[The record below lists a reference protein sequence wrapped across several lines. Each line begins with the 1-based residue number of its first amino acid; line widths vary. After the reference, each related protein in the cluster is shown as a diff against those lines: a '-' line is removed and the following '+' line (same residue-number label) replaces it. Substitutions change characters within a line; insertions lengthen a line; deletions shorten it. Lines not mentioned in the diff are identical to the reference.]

1 MELELARYASL
12 ISVPLWETVYM
23 VVLSTIFS
31 VILGLPMGI
40 LVVISEK
47 GHIWE
52 HKIINNILSYLI
64 NIFRSI
70 PFIILIIILFP
81 LARLIVG
88 TSIGSTAAI
97 VPLSIAAS
105 PFVARIVETSM
116 KEIDYGIIEAALA
129 HGASTSQIIKRVMI
143 KEAMPSLI
151 LGLSLTTINILG
163 YSAMAGA
170 IGAGGLG
177 DLAIRYGYHRF
188 QTDVLIVTVIIL
200 IIIVEVI
207 QRSGN
212 LFARLLDKRIKE

>member
-1 MELELARYASL
+1 MDFELARIMSL
-12 ISVPLWETVYM
+12 IMPSLWETVYM
-23 VVLSTIFS
+23 VTLSTIFS

-40 LVVISEK
+40 IVVISEK

-52 HKIINNILSYLI
+52 HKGINNILSYLI

-81 LARLIVG
+81 LARIVVG

-129 HGASTSQIIKRVMI
+129 HGASTIQIITKVMI

-170 IGAGGLG
+170 VGGGGLG
-177 DLAIRYGYHRF
+177 DLAIRYGFQRF
-188 QTDVLIVTVIIL
+188 QTDILIATVIIL
-200 IIIVEVI
+200 IIVVEVI

>member
-1 MELELARYASL
+1 MDFDLTRIFAL
-12 ISVPLWETVYM
+12 IMPSLWETIYM
-23 VVLSTIFS
+23 VIVSTAFS
-31 VILGLPMGI
+31 ILLGLPLGII
-40 LVVISEK
+40 LVITEK

-52 HKIINNILSYLI
+52 HKFINSVLGYIV

-81 LARLIVG
+81 LARIIVG

-129 HGASTSQIIKRVMI
+129 HGASTLQIITRVMI
-143 KEAMPSLI
+143 KEALPSLI

-170 IGAGGLG
+170 IGGGGLG
-177 DLAIRYGYHRF
+177 DLAIRYGYQRF
-188 QTDVLIVTVIIL
+188 QTDILFITVIIL
-200 IIIVEVI
+200 IVIVEVI

>member
-1 MELELARYASL
+1 MDFELARVISL
-12 ISVPLWETVYM
+12 IAPSLWETIYM
-23 VVLSTIFS
+23 VTLSTIFS
-31 VILGLPMGI
+31 IILGLPMGI
-40 LVVISEK
+40 IVVITEK
-47 GHIWE
+47 GHVWE
-52 HKIINNILSYLI
+52 HKPINNVLSYLI

-81 LARLIVG
+81 LARIIVG

-129 HGASTSQIIKRVMI
+129 HGASTYQIIMKVMI
-143 KEAMPSLI
+143 KEALPSLV

-170 IGAGGLG
+170 IGGGGLG
-177 DLAIRYGYHRF
+177 DLAIRYGYQRF
-188 QTDVLIVTVIIL
+188 QTDILIFTVIIL
-200 IIIVEVI
+200 IIIVEII

>member
-1 MELELARYASL
+1 MDFELARIMSL
-12 ISVPLWETVYM
+12 IMPSLWETIYM
-23 VVLSTIFS
+23 VTLSTIFS

-40 LVVISEK
+40 IVVITEK

-52 HKIINNILSYLI
+52 HKLINNILSYLI

-81 LARLIVG
+81 LARIVVG
-88 TSIGSTAAI
+88 ASIGSTAAI

-129 HGASTSQIIKRVMI
+129 HGASTFQIIMKVMV

-170 IGAGGLG
+170 IGGGDLG
-177 DLAIRYGYHRF
+177 DLAIHYGYQRF
-188 QTDVLIVTVIIL
+188 QTDILVVTVIIL
-200 IIIVEVI
+200 IIVVEFI

>member
-1 MELELARYASL
+1 MDFELARIFSL
-12 ISVPLWETVYM
+12 IMPSLWETIYM

-31 VILGLPMGI
+31 IILGLPLGMI
-40 LVVISEK
+40 LVITEK

-52 HKIINNILSYLI
+52 HKPINNVLGYLV

-81 LARLIVG
+81 LARIVVG

-129 HGASTSQIIKRVMI
+129 HGASTFQIISKVML
-143 KEAMPSLI
+143 KEALPSLI

-170 IGAGGLG
+170 IGGGGLG
-177 DLAIRYGYHRF
+177 DLAIRYGYQRF
-188 QTDVLIVTVIIL
+188 QTDILVATVIIL
-200 IIIVEVI
+200 IVIVEII

>member
-1 MELELARYASL
+1 MDFDLARIMALIMPSL
-12 ISVPLWETVYM
+12 GETMYM
-23 VVLSTIFS
+23 VILSTVFS
-31 VILGLPMGI
+31 IILGLPMGMI
-40 LVVISEK
+40 LVITDK

-52 HKIINNILSYLI
+52 HKLINSILGYFI

-70 PFIILIIILFP
+70 PFIILIIILMP
-81 LARLIVG
+81 LARLITG
-88 TSIGSTAAI
+88 TSIGATAAI
-97 VPLSIAAS
+97 VSLSIAAS

-129 HGASTSQIIKRVMI
+129 HGASTFQIVIKVMLT
-143 KEAMPSLI
+143 EALPSLV

-163 YSAMAGA
+163 YSAIAGA

-177 DLAIRYGYHRF
+177 DLAIRYGYQRF
-188 QTDVLIVTVIIL
+188 QTDVLIVTVVIL
-200 IIIVEVI
+200 IILVEVI

>member
-1 MELELARYASL
+1 MDFELARIMSL
-12 ISVPLWETVYM
+12 IMPSLWETVYM
-23 VVLSTIFS
+23 VTLSTIFS

-40 LVVISEK
+40 IVVISEK

-52 HKIINNILSYLI
+52 HKGINNILSYLI

-81 LARLIVG
+81 LARIVVG

-129 HGASTSQIIKRVMI
+129 HGASTIQIITKVMI

-170 IGAGGLG
+170 IGGGGLG
-177 DLAIRYGYHRF
+177 DLAIRYGYQRF
-188 QTDVLIVTVIIL
+188 QTDILIATVIIL
-200 IIIVEVI
+200 IIVVEVI

>member
-1 MELELARYASL
+1 MDFELARIMSL
-12 ISVPLWETVYM
+12 IMPSFWETIYM
-23 VVLSTIFS
+23 VTLSTVFS

-40 LVVISEK
+40 IVVITEK

-52 HKIINNILSYLI
+52 HKGINNILSYLI

-81 LARLIVG
+81 LARIVVG

-129 HGASTSQIIKRVMI
+129 HGASTIQIITKVMI

-170 IGAGGLG
+170 IGGGGLG
-177 DLAIRYGYHRF
+177 DLAIRYGYQRF
-188 QTDVLIVTVIIL
+188 QTDILIATVIIL
-200 IIIVEVI
+200 IIVVEVI

>member
-1 MELELARYASL
+1 MELELARYFSL
-12 ISVPLWETVYM
+12 IVTPFWETIYM
-23 VVLSTIFS
+23 VLLSTIFS
-31 VILGLPMGI
+31 IILGLPMGI
-40 LVVISEK
+40 LVVITEK

-52 HKIINNILSYLI
+52 HKLINNILSYLI

-81 LARLIVG
+81 IARFIVG
-88 TSIGSTAAI
+88 TTIGPTAAI
-97 VPLSIAAS
+97 VPLSIGAS
-105 PFVARIVETSM
+105 PFVARLVETSM

-129 HGASTSQIIKRVMI
+129 HGASTLQIISKVMI
-143 KEAMPSLI
+143 KEALPSLI

-188 QTDVLIVTVIIL
+188 QSDVLFVTVIIL

>member
-12 ISVPLWETVYM
+12 ISVPLWETIYM